1 MVLKYN
7 PEFAEAAGSL
17 LTGLETA
24 PQIPPYDIST
34 RRAVLPA
41 VVEQAMGMIPLD
53 ESISRQEFTVISYDR
68 ALIPVYRYWDENV
81 PASGSALLHAH
92 GGGFILSDVKI
103 YDRSLRQL
111 AKKSGVQ
118 VFSVDYRLAPESPY
132 PTPVEDCYAAL
143 QWLYSRAAQFSI
155 DYTRIGLMGESA
167 GGGLV
172 AGTVLLARDR
182 QLTPRI
188 AKQILIYP
196 MLDDRNVDVI
206 PGVEELAIWKSADNL
221 TSWHALLGDR
231 RGTAEVSPYGAPSR
245 SKDLR
250 DSPPTYM
257 EVGEL
262 DIFQEE
268 CQRYCRQIKEA
279 GVELEFHLH
288 PGLPHLFDILCPNIE
303 ATNVAME
310 SRIRTI
316 KEI

>member
-1 MVLKYN
+1 MTLKYD
-7 PEFAEAAGSL
+7 PEFKEAAGSL

-24 PQIPPYDIST
+24 PQIPPYDIAT

-41 VVEQAMGMIPLD
+41 LVEQAMGMIQLD
-53 ESISRQEFTVISYDR
+53 ESISRQEFTVFSYDQ
-68 ALIPVYRYWDENV
+68 ALIPVYRFWDRNIS
-81 PASGSALLHAH
+81 ASGSALLYVH
-92 GGGFILSDVKI
+92 GGGFILGDVKM
-103 YDRSLRQL
+103 YDKSLRQL
-111 AKKSGVQ
+111 VKKSGVQ

-143 QWLYSRAAQFSI
+143 QWLYSRAAEFSI
-155 DYTRIGLMGESA
+155 DDARIGLMGESA

-172 AGTVLLARDR
+172 AGTVLLARGR
-182 QLTPRI
+182 QLAPPI

-231 RGTAEVSPYGAPSR
+231 RGTAEVSPHAAPSR
-245 SKDLR
+245 AKDLK
-250 DSPPTYM
+250 DSPPTYL

-268 CQRYCRQIKEA
+268 CQSYSRQLKEA
-279 GVELEFHLH
+279 GIELEFHLH
-288 PGLPHLFDILCPNIE
+288 PGLPHLFDILCPNIK
-303 ATNVAME
+303 ATNAAME
-310 SRIRTI
+310 HRIRTI
-316 KEI
+316 QQI